1 MTAYAPPDQARGA
14 GGAPSAPALEVRDLA
29 LRIGGAQILED
40 ISFTVPTGQIV
51 GVIGPNG
58 AGKTT
63 LFNLVSGVHQP
74 TSGQVL
80 LAGRDVTRASI
91 TQRAVAGLGRTFQT
105 SSLFPGLTVHENAR
119 LAAQVTQGHAISL
132 FTRPR
137 RTDAASKR
145 AEELLEEVGLGHRAD
160 HRAADLPHGDKRK
173 LEIAMLLAT
182 DPPVVLLDEPMA
194 GVASGDVPSLTE
206 VIRGLHRDHGCTVLM
221 VEHHMEVLL
230 GLVERVAVLHFGHL
244 LALDTPE
251 AVMADPTVQSAYLG
265 ESV

>member
-1 MTAYAPPDQARGA
+1 MTSPQPHVNAGA
-14 GGAPSAPALEVRDLA
+14 ATAAPALAVRDLS

-40 ISFTVPTGQIV
+40 INFTVPTGQIV

-63 LFNLVSGVHQP
+63 LFNLISGVMTP
-74 TSGQVL
+74 TTGRVL
-80 LAGRDVTRASI
+80 LDGRDVTGRSV

-105 SSLFPGLTVHENAR
+105 SSIFPGLSVEENVR
-119 LAAQVTQGHAISL
+119 LAAQVTEGGAISV
-132 FTRPR
+132 FTFPR
-137 RTDAASKR
+137 RGDKASAR
-145 AEELLEEVGLGHRAD
+145 ARELLGEVGLGERLAHRAG
-160 HRAADLPHGDKRK
+160 DLPHGDKRK

-182 DPPVVLLDEPMA
+182 DPSVVLLDEPMA
-194 GVASGDVPSLTE
+194 GVASGDVAGLTE
-206 VIRGLHRDHGCTVLM
+206 VIRRLHTDYGCTVLM

-265 ESV
+265 EPV